1 MKMKI
6 IFIIIILVVSQVVN
20 AQYNLLWYS
29 IYDNPHPS
37 YNDIAVD
44 LVEDSF
50 GNTFVTGTSFQIG
63 LTEDWRYDFA
73 TVKYN
78 SVGDS
83 VWVRRYNSLSEDD
96 AVAIGID
103 SQNNVYVT
111 GNTYSSSIRVSTLKY
126 DANGNQIWVKVYADS
141 ILSPNINVN
150 DMKVDKYGNVF
161 LVCSD
166 YTYYSR
172 AGEIIKYNT
181 NGNIEWISKYYRGA
195 DDVNSLI
202 SIDLDSQGNIYA
214 TGFTKDSGSASSD
227 FLTVKY
233 DQYGVLQWAART
245 DQTSEDIAHCIHTDD
260 FGNVYIAG
268 YSKAQGNL
276 YDFNIIKYNSNGIKQ
291 WTGSYAGRA
300 DIDEFNNYSRKKMI
314 AEDKSGNI
322 YVNFISNTSGN
333 NDIATAKFSSSGEM
347 KWIDL
352 YDIITIDNAS
362 DIRTDNSNNV
372 YVTGFS
378 KYDQSVN
385 SFVILEYDSAGTIQN
400 IIKNDN
406 QFPNVFSPVAMSVNN
421 NGDITAAGT
430 CLQEGN
436 PYATDYFTVRY
447 STSVG
452 INTNSNSAPA
462 DFKLY
467 QNYPNPF
474 NPSTKIKYEV
484 PENGNITLKVFDVLG
499 KEISVLVN
507 EKQNAGNYEVN
518 FDGNNLPGGVYFY
531 KLESYK
537 FSVTMKF
544 IILK

>member
-1 MKMKI
+1 MKI
-6 IFIIIILVVSQVVN
+6 IFAVLILIISPVVN
-20 AQYNLLWYS
+20 AQYSLQWYS
-29 IYDNPHPS
+29 VYDNPHPS

-44 LVEDSF
+44 LVEDPF
-50 GNTFVTGTSFQIG
+50 GNTYVTGTSFQIG

-73 TVKYN
+73 TIKYN

-126 DANGNQIWVKVYADS
+126 DANGNQLWVRGYADS

-195 DDVNSLI
+195 YDVNSLI
-202 SIDLDSQGNIYA
+202 SIDLDSQGNVYA
-214 TGFTKDSGSASSD
+214 TGYTKDSGSAFSD

-233 DQYGVLQWAART
+233 NQNGILQWVART
-245 DQTSEDIAHCIHTDD
+245 DQSSGDIAYCIHADD

-276 YDFNIIKYNSNGIKQ
+276 YDFKIIKYNSNGIKQ
-291 WTGSYAGRA
+291 WTGSYPGRS
-300 DIDEFNNYSRKKMI
+300 EFDMFGNYSRKKMI
-314 AEDKSGNI
+314 AEDKAGNI
-322 YVNFISNTSGN
+322 YLNFVSNPSGG
-333 NDIATAKFSSSGEM
+333 NDIATAKFNSSGDM
-347 KWIDL
+347 IWVNLHNIYLTDF
-352 YDIITIDNAS
+352 AS
-362 DIRTDNSNNV
+362 DIKIDNSNNV
-372 YVTGFS
+372 YVTGYS
-378 KYDQSVN
+378 TLETSNN
-385 SFVILEYDSAGTIQN
+385 SFVILEYDSAGTIEN

-406 QFPNVFSPVAMSVNN
+406 QFPNVFSPAAMTVNK
-421 NGDITAAGT
+421 NGDITATGS

-436 PYATDYFTVRY
+436 PYATDYFTVKY

-452 INTNSNSAPA
+452 INTNLNSAPA

-484 PENGNITLKVFDVLG
+484 PENANITLKVFDVLG
-499 KEISVLVN
+499 KEISVLVI
-507 EKQNAGNYEVN
+507 EKQNAGIYEVN
-518 FDGNNLPGGVYFY
+518 FDGNNLSGGVYFY

-537 FSVTMKF
+537 FSLTRKF